1 MEAFCEKNMVP
12 TKTSGWV
19 THLTEEVLLLQ
30 KDFSDIVLELS
41 YSEKDGSLELSCSA
55 AGEPNNPLEEGK
67 EENELGLMILRGLC
81 RSLEYQAKDGRNILL
96 MKLRETS
103 AREDEQPDQGITP

>member
-41 YSEKDGSLELSCSA
+41 YSERDGSLELSCSA